1 MLFYEP
7 HKRDKTILPHDPFKA
22 IIAPRPIGW
31 VTTQSKDGAVNLAP
45 YSFFNAVA
53 DRPPILAFSSVGEK
67 DSLVFAR
74 ETGEFVWSLPTWD
87 LRHEMNTTSASLPR
101 GENEF
106 VHAGLEMAACRFVKP
121 PRVAKSPVALECKV
135 TDIQELKDING
146 KGIDYWLVLGQVVGV
161 HIDPSFVG
169 EDGVLKITEMKPIA
183 RCGYL
188 ADYMVLDDMFKME
201 RPK

>member
-1 MLFYEP
+1 LLFYTPE
-7 HKRDKTILPHDPFKA
+7 KRDRAILRHDPFKA

-31 VTTQSKDGAVNLAP
+31 VTTMSKAGAINLAP
-45 YSFFNAVA
+45 YSFFNAFA

-67 DSLVFAR
+67 DSLAFAR
-74 ETGEFVWSLPTWD
+74 ETGEFVWNMPTWD
-87 LRHEMNTTSASLPR
+87 LRHAMNETSATLPR

-106 VHAGLEMAACRFVKP
+106 LHAGLDMAPCNLVKP
-121 PRVAKSPVALECKV
+121 PRVAKSPVAMECKV
-135 TDIQELKDING
+135 TSIQELKDIEG

-161 HIDPSFVG
+161 HIDPAFID
-169 EDGVLKITEMKPIA
+169 EDGVLQLAEIKPIA

-188 ADYMVLDDMFKME
+188 ADYAVVDDLFQME

>member
-1 MLFYEP
+1 MFYTPE
-7 HKRDKTILPHDPFKA
+7 KRDRAILRHDPFKA

-31 VTTQSKDGAVNLAP
+31 VTTMSKAGAINLAP
-45 YSFFNAVA
+45 YSFFNAFA

-67 DSLVFAR
+67 DSLAFAR
-74 ETGEFVWSLPTWD
+74 ETGEFVWNMPTWD
-87 LRHEMNTTSASLPR
+87 LRHAMNETSATLPR

-106 VHAGLEMAACRFVKP
+106 LHAGLDMAPCNLVKP
-121 PRVAKSPVALECKV
+121 PRVAKSPVAMECKV
-135 TDIQELKDING
+135 TSIQELKDIEG

-161 HIDPSFVG
+161 HIDPAFID
-169 EDGVLKITEMKPIA
+169 EDGVLQLAEIKPIA

-188 ADYMVLDDMFKME
+188 ADYAVVDDLFQME